1 MGISQKTPFS
11 NSINSFV
18 DRKINDN
25 QQRLGQV
32 LPCHI
37 VAIKDNMVTVN
48 FDVNAGNLTIPPV
61 TCPVAES
68 KYMRLPLQIGDKGIC
83 ISADARLGELSGLGQ
98 GKAPLVQPSN
108 LGALVFVP
116 ISDTKWENI
125 DNNAANISGLNGVV
139 LRDSTNKC
147 TLTLTPTGVVIKVG
161 NVTFAIGANGLT
173 VTGGAMTVNANIQL
187 NGSLT
192 ATNNISTPTNVFVG
206 NIGLATH
213 IHGGVQRGG
222 FYTDSAHF

>member
-18 DRKINDN
+18 NRKLNDS

-48 FDVNAGNLTIPPV
+48 FDVLNGKLTIPPV

-68 KYMRLPLQIGDKGIC
+68 KYVRLPLQVGDQGIC
-83 ISADARLGELSGLGQ
+83 IAADARLGELSGQGA

-116 ISDTKWENI
+116 ISNTNWEKV

-139 LRDSTNKC
+139 LRDSGNKC
-147 TLTLTPTGVVIKVG
+147 SLTLTPAGVTIKVG
-161 NVTFAIGANGLT
+161 NVTFTIGANGLT

-222 FYTDSAHF
+222 FYTDPAHY